1 MLLFTNLNKC
11 HSPHSRV
18 CHFCQ
23 LFQCLWAKY
32 SLLGLRQQN
41 SKKKEIFIHAFFA
54 LSKCHSFISKLVRDE
69 QGKKKYPGLVGW
81 LEKLALQYLFSFFFS
96 LSIDFFDGLV
106 LVFSNHN
113 LIFFMIVAIVVDH
126 QKELNILLWQLIRTN
141 STTKCIKEFFATL
154 QILSLAFTSFY
165 SLIWIV
171 LLGSSFAITLIM
183 SLLNYL
189 KRYFK
194 TLVVMIYGEFIN
206 WSGTNDY
213 C

>member
-23 LFQCLWAKY
+23 LFQCLWPSILCWVY
-32 SLLGLRQQN
+32 GNRIQ
-41 SKKKEIFIHAFFA
+41 KKKEIFIHAFFA

-81 LEKLALQYLFSFFFS
+81 LEKLTLQYLFSFFFS

-106 LVFSNHN
+106 SVFSNHN

-126 QKELNILLWQLIRTN
+126 
-141 STTKCIKEFFATL
+141 
-154 QILSLAFTSFY
+154 
-165 SLIWIV
+165 
-171 LLGSSFAITLIM
+171 
-183 SLLNYL
+183 
-189 KRYFK
+189 
-194 TLVVMIYGEFIN
+194 
-206 WSGTNDY
+206 
-213 C
+213 

>member
-1 MLLFTNLNKC
+1 MLFL
-11 HSPHSRV
+11 P
-18 CHFCQ
+18 
-23 LFQCLWAKY
+23 Y
-32 SLLGLRQQN
+32 QN
-41 SKKKEIFIHAFFA
+41 AIHN
-54 LSKCHSFISKLVRDE
+54 ISKLVRDE
-69 QGKKKYPGLVGW
+69 QGEKKIYPGLVGW

-96 LSIDFFDGLV
+96 LSIEFFDGLV
-106 LVFSNHN
+106 LVFSNRN
-113 LIFFMIVAIVVDH
+113 IIFFMIVAIVVDH
-126 QKELNILLWQLIRTN
+126 QKELNILLWQLIRTK

>member
-1 MLLFTNLNKC
+1 MLFLPYQNAIHL
-11 HSPHSRV
+11 
-18 CHFCQ
+18 
-23 LFQCLWAKY
+23 Y
-32 SLLGLRQQN
+32 QN
-41 SKKKEIFIHAFFA
+41 SCEM
-54 LSKCHSFISKLVRDE
+54 SR
-69 QGKKKYPGLVGW
+69 GKKYPGLVGW
-81 LEKLALQYLFSFFFS
+81 LEKLTLQYLFSFFFS

-106 LVFSNHN
+106 SVFSNHN

-183 SLLNYL
+183 GLLNYL

-194 TLVVMIYGEFIN
+194 TLVVMIYGEFIH
-206 WSGTNDY
+206 WPGTNDY